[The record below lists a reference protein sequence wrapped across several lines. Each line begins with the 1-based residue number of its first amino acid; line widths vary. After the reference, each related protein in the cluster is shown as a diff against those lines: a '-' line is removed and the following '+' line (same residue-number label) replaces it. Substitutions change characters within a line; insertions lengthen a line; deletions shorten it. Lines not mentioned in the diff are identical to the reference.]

1 MNTTSRFLIIIA
13 FFGLLGAGMFMFSKG
28 LIIPSIVFIV
38 LSIALLTYA
47 VMKFDKS
54 RQALKLKLI
63 SFANSK
69 NIKPEY
75 IFLDVNLVKAVGIDK
90 VNQKVVT
97 FENNKFTV
105 EELADFSGAE
115 IEKSNNSNVAFYRKS
130 ESNPVLKIKIRNGQF
145 QDYSSY
151 IQTVF
156 Q

>member
-1 MNTTSRFLIIIA
+1 
-13 FFGLLGAGMFMFSKG
+13 
-28 LIIPSIVFIV
+28 
-38 LSIALLTYA
+38 
-47 VMKFDKS
+47 MK
-54 RQALKLKLI
+54 AKLI
-63 SFANSK
+63 SFAHSN

-97 FENNKFTV
+97 FENNNFSA
-105 EELADFSGAE
+105 EELTDFSGAE

-156 Q
+156 E

>member
-1 MNTTSRFLIIIA
+1 MTTISRFLIIIV
-13 FFGLLGAGMFMFSKG
+13 FFGLLGSGMLMFSRG
-28 LIIPSIVFIV
+28 LFIPSIVFI
-38 LSIALLTYA
+38 LSSIALITYSIK
-47 VMKFDKS
+47 KFDKD
-54 RQALKLKLI
+54 RQELKAKLL
-63 SFANSK
+63 SFAHSN

-97 FENNKFTV
+97 FENNNFSA
-105 EELADFSGAE
+105 EELTDFSGAE

-156 Q
+156 E